1 MDMENGKLRDAYKST
16 FQEQQEINKFYTTTS
31 KSTAVKI
38 QVKIQVKKIISMHAF
53 KKETNLII
61 RDINCKK

>member
-1 MDMENGKLRDAYKST
+1 MEMENGKLRDAYKST

-38 QVKIQVKKIISMHAF
+38 QVKIQVKKIISMCMHL
-53 KKETNLII
+53 KKKQIL
-61 RDINCKK
+61 